1 MAGEFQVIG
10 KNAAALFTL
19 KLHRG
24 DGMTLLAMNWKNGK
38 PPKDFVGFAIEYR
51 EPGGHK
57 FFPLKNRLSFP
68 GAAGAVNPNRLSTR
82 LSPIQKFRWVHFPR
96 HAELPGEFVYTVT
109 PVFMNN
115 QDELSYG
122 EAQEA
127 AIELRRETY
136 PGQLNVTFTRG
147 FVSSQ
152 AFVDRYESVAPIS
165 TLLPKKADEGLTFVP
180 THPKA
185 KEALAWMGF
194 EARHAILEV
203 LDQAIADKKAQVRV
217 VAYDLSEPDVV
228 SHLGKLGS
236 RLKIIIDDEGSH
248 GKPNSGETQAE
259 KRLSISAGKNNV
271 KRQHMGKL
279 QHNKTIVVDGP
290 KVKAV
295 VCGSTN
301 FTWRG
306 FFVQSNNAVVLRGKS
321 AVKPF
326 LTAFDDYWNNETP
339 ASFGATD
346 SAKSTALGLAGIN
359 AQVAFSPHSESNALL
374 QSIADDISEKTTS
387 CLFYSLAFLY
397 QTPGVIQDAIKKV
410 SKDKKIFV
418 YGISDRKVGGI
429 DLQKPDGNVSPVF
442 PSALTKETVPE
453 PFKSEPAGGGGNRM
467 HHKFLVVDFDK
478 PTARVYLGSY
488 NFSVPADTQN
498 GENLLL
504 ISDRRIAV
512 SYMIE
517 ALRIFDHYHFRVAQ
531 QEAKKAKKKLQLAKP
546 PRKPGE
552 KAWWAKYYTDAR
564 KIRDRELFA

>member
-1 MAGEFQVIG
+1 MAGEFQVSG
-10 KNAAALFTL
+10 QNVAALFTL

-24 DGMTLLAMNWKNGK
+24 DGMALVAMNWKEDK
-38 PPKDFVGFAIEYR
+38 PPRELVGFAIEYK

-57 FFPLKNRLSFP
+57 FFGLKNRLCFP
-68 GAAGAVNPNRLSTR
+68 GAGGEVNPNRLSTR

-96 HAELPGEFVYTVT
+96 NAELPGEFVYRVT
-109 PVFMNN
+109 PVFMND

-152 AFVDRYESVAPIS
+152 AFVDRYESKGPIS
-165 TLLPKKADEGLTFVP
+165 KLLPKKADEGLTFIP
-180 THPKA
+180 THAKA

-217 VAYDLSEPDVV
+217 VAYDLNEPDV
-228 SHLGKLGS
+228 LARLEKLGA
-236 RLKIIIDDEGSH
+236 RLKIIIDDDGPH
-248 GKPNSGETQAE
+248 GKPHSAETQAA
-259 KRLSISAGKNNV
+259 KRLSASAGAGNV

-279 QHNKTIVVDGP
+279 QHNKTIAVDGP
-290 KVKAV
+290 KVKTI

-306 FFVQSNNAVVLRGKS
+306 FFVQSNNAVILQGKS

-326 LTAFDDYWNNETP
+326 LAAFDDFWHNETP
-339 ASFGATD
+339 ASFGKTG
-346 SAKSTALGLAGIN
+346 SAKWTDLGLGEVN
-359 AQVAFSPHSESNALL
+359 ARVAFSPHSKSNALL
-374 QSIADDISEKTTS
+374 QSIADDIGKKTTS

-397 QTPGVIQDAIKKV
+397 QTPGVMQDAIKKV

-418 YGISDRKVGGI
+418 YGVSDRKVSGI

-442 PSALTKETVPE
+442 PSALTKKTAPE
-453 PFKSEPAGGGGNRM
+453 PFKSEPTGGGGNRM

-488 NFSVPADTQN
+488 NFSVPADTKN

-504 ISDRRIAV
+504 IRDRRIAV
-512 SYMIE
+512 SYVIE

-552 KAWWAKYYTDAR
+552 KVWWAEYYTDAR